1 MPVGSRQS
9 QTMFT
14 RVPASGRQ
22 SGSFGLDGAGNAG
35 SAKGTTIS
43 FTAPATIA
51 DSASQLGNFKVN
63 DIIVVL
69 GSAANSRS
77 WTVQTS
83 AAGTLTV
90 SPALVTTEVAGTAIT
105 LIRD

>member
-1 MPVGSRQS
+1 MSVGSRQS
-9 QTMFT
+9 QTVFSS
-14 RVPASGRQ
+14 VPTSRRQ

-35 SAKGTTIS
+35 AAKGTTIS

-51 DSASQLGNFKVN
+51 DSANQLGTFKVN

-90 SPALVTTEVAGTAIT
+90 SPAVITSEVAGAAIT